1 MYGLRERTA
10 QLGGGGGG
18 GGGRGGGGGGGG
30 GGGQW
35 AKMNFAGEGK
45 K

>member
-10 QLGGGGGG
+10 QL
-18 GGGRGGGGGGGG
+18 GGGGGGG